1 MTQAT
6 SQGPALDWLVN
17 TFVEAT
23 PGVANS
29 VVVSSD
35 GILLA
40 VCDGFPRERAEEL
53 AAVASGLLSLT
64 EGASR
69 LLEAGPV
76 KQTVVEMAEGYLL
89 LMAVGTAAC
98 LATLAS
104 TTCDIGLVGYEMTLL
119 AIRARDTL
127 SPAART
133 DAP

>member
-1 MTQAT
+1 VTQAT

-40 VCDGFPRERAEEL
+40 VCD
-53 AAVASGLLSLT
+53 LLSLT

-119 AIRARDTL
+119 AIRARDAL